1 MEVESAKDGDIKPK
15 NDLTGEVY
23 LMAIQKRLNKAGK
36 KIYVAR
42 WRDPS
47 GKERSKSFSREKA
60 AKAHLQEMER
70 AVRRGEYIEP
80 SDVTV
85 EDLVQARVDEAVNTS
100 TRDSRR
106 SLLANLG
113 DLRNMPVQS
122 VKPAHIRAWMK
133 SLERPRPWA
142 NGRPLGSSTV
152 YMLAAILH
160 GVFSQAVLDDVVGR
174 HPMRGVKIP
183 RTEVGAERADIP
195 TMEDVRALIE
205 AARGTAVGKGSNP
218 TLAAM
223 IQVAA
228 ETGLRAG
235 ELCGLRVRNVN
246 FLRGEVHVVEQINQR
261 SGDFSP
267 LKTESSRRVV
277 PIGPGTV
284 RVIEEQLRR
293 APRAPEETVFCTR
306 EGRPLSSSSL
316 SARFR
321 TVARRAGVDTTFHAL
336 RHFYASS
343 LIASGAS
350 VVMVQRAL
358 GHASASMTLNVYSHL
373 FPGAGEGL
381 RGMVPQV
388 RDLCGISGDDEGVG
402 DGVRAGGRGI

>member
-1 MEVESAKDGDIKPK
+1 
-15 NDLTGEVY
+15 
-23 LMAIQKRLNKAGK
+23 MAIQKRLNKAGK

-100 TRDSRR
+100 TRNSRR

-113 DLRNMPVQS
+113 GLRNMPVQS
-122 VKPAHIRAWMK
+122 VKPAHVTAWMK

-142 NGRPLGSSTV
+142 GDKPLAPSTIN
-152 YMLAAILH
+152 MLASILH

-195 TMEDVRALIE
+195 TVEDVQALIRT
-205 AARGTAVGKGSNP
+205 ARGTGVGRAPNP

-246 FLRGEVHVVEQINQR
+246 FLRGEIHVVEQISQR
-261 SGDFSP
+261 SGDFAP

-284 RVIEEQLRR
+284 QVIEEQLRR
-293 APRAPEETVFCTR
+293 VPRAPGETVFCTR

-316 SARFR
+316 SAQFR
-321 TVARRAGVDTTFHAL
+321 RLSRRAGVDTTFHAL

-388 RDLCGISGDDEGVG
+388 RDLCGISGDDEGSR
-402 DGVRAGGRGI
+402 DSVRAGRGGI

>member
-1 MEVESAKDGDIKPK
+1 
-15 NDLTGEVY
+15 
-23 LMAIQKRLNKAGK
+23 MAIQKRLNKAGK

-100 TRDSRR
+100 TRNSRR
-106 SLLANLG
+106 SLLVNLG
-113 DLRNMPVQS
+113 DLRDMPVQS
-122 VKPAHIRAWMK
+122 VKPAHVRAWMK

-160 GVFSQAVLDDVVGR
+160 GVFTQAVLDDVVGR

-183 RTEVGAERADIP
+183 RAEVGAERADIP
-195 TMEDVRALIE
+195 TVEDVGALIE
-205 AARGTAVGKGSNP
+205 SARGTAVGKGSNP

-246 FLRGEVHVVEQINQR
+246 FLRGEIHVVEQINQR
-261 SGDFSP
+261 SGDFAP

-284 RVIEEQLRR
+284 QVIEEQLRR
-293 APRAPEETVFCTR
+293 VPRAPEETVFCTR

-321 TVARRAGVDTTFHAL
+321 TVARRAGMNTTFHAL

-373 FPGAGEGL
+373 FPGADEGL
-381 RGMVPQV
+381 RGIVPQV
-388 RDLCGISGDDEGVG
+388 RDLCGIPVGHGDARDS
-402 DGVRAGGRGI
+402 VRAGRGGV

>member
-1 MEVESAKDGDIKPK
+1 
-15 NDLTGEVY
+15 
-23 LMAIQKRLNKAGK
+23 MAIQKRINKAGK
-36 KIYVAR
+36 EVFIAR
-42 WRDPS
+42 WRDPA
-47 GKERSKSFSREKA
+47 GKERSKSFSRARA

-70 AVRRGEYIEP
+70 AVRRGEYIADEGT
-80 SDVTV
+80 TV
-85 EDLVQARVDEAVNTS
+85 KELVQERVDQAINQS
-100 TRDSRR
+100 TRNGRKM
-106 SLLANLG
+106 LLGNLG
-113 DLRNMPVQS
+113 DLGDMPVLS
-122 VKPAHIRAWMK
+122 VKPSHVREWMRL
-133 SLERPRPWA
+133 LETGRPWA
-142 NGRPLGSSTV
+142 GDKPLAPSTIN
-152 YMLAAILH
+152 MLAAILH

-183 RTEVGAERADIP
+183 RTEVGAERTDIP
-195 TMEDVRALIE
+195 TADDVRALIE
-205 AARGTAVGKGSNP
+205 SARGTAVGKGRNP

-246 FLRGEVHVVEQINQR
+246 FLRGEIHVVEQISQR
-261 SGDFSP
+261 SGDFAP

-284 RVIEEQLRR
+284 QVIEEQLRR
-293 APRAPEETVFCTR
+293 VPRAPEETVFCTR

-388 RDLCGISGDDEGVG
+388 RDFCGISGNNEGAG
-402 DGVRAGGRGI
+402 DGVRAGSGGV

>member
-1 MEVESAKDGDIKPK
+1 
-15 NDLTGEVY
+15 
-23 LMAIQKRLNKAGK
+23 MAVQKRLNKAGK
-36 KIYVAR
+36 EVFIAR

-47 GKERSKSFSREKA
+47 GKERSKSFPRA
-60 AKAHLQEMER
+60 RQAKAHLQDMER
-70 AVRRGEYIEP
+70 AVRRGEYIA
-80 SDVTV
+80 DTGVTV
-85 EDLVQARVDEAVNTS
+85 TELVDERMQQAANAS
-100 TRDSRR
+100 TRNGRR
-106 SLLANLG
+106 MLLANLG
-113 DLRNMPVQS
+113 DLGDMPVLS
-122 VKPAHIRAWMK
+122 VKPSHVREWMQL
-133 SLERPRPWA
+133 LEKGRPWSD
-142 NGRPLGSSTV
+142 NKPLAPSTIN
-152 YMLAAILH
+152 MLAAVLH

-183 RTEVGAERADIP
+183 RKEVGAERADIP
-195 TMEDVRALIE
+195 TVEDVQALIA
-205 AARGTAVGKGSNP
+205 AARGTGVGRGPNL

-223 IQVAA
+223 VQVAA

-261 SGDFSP
+261 TGDFAP

-284 RVIEEQLRR
+284 AVIEEQLRR
-293 APRAPEETVFCTR
+293 VPRGPEETVFCTR
-306 EGRPLSSSSL
+306 LGKALSSSSV
-316 SARFR
+316 SAQFGRL
-321 TVARRAGVDTTFHAL
+321 ARSAGVVTTFHGL

-343 LIASGAS
+343 LIGAGAS

-358 GHASASMTLNVYSHL
+358 GHASASMTLDVYSHL

-388 RDLCGISGDDEGVG
+388 RDLCGISDGGERDGG
-402 DGVRAGGRGI
+402 GVRAGGGA

>member
-1 MEVESAKDGDIKPK
+1 
-15 NDLTGEVY
+15 
-23 LMAIQKRLNKAGK
+23 MAVQKRLNKAGK
-36 KIYVAR
+36 KIYIAR
-42 WRDPS
+42 WRDPA
-47 GKERSKSFSREKA
+47 GKERSKSFSRERA
-60 AKAHLQEMER
+60 AKAYLQDVER
-70 AVRRGEYIEP
+70 AVRRGEYIE
-80 SDVTV
+80 DTGVTV
-85 EDLVQARVDEAVNTS
+85 EELVRERVEQATNKS
-100 TRDSRR
+100 TRNGRR
-106 SLLANLG
+106 MLLANLG
-113 DLRNMPVQS
+113 DLGDMPVLS
-122 VKPAHIRAWMK
+122 VKPSHVREWMRL
-133 SLERPRPWA
+133 LEVGRPWA
-142 NGRPLGSSTV
+142 DDRPLATSTIN
-152 YMLAAILH
+152 MLAAILH

-195 TMEDVRALIE
+195 TVEDVRALIE
-205 AARGTAVGKGSNP
+205 SARGTAVGKGSNP

-246 FLRGEVHVVEQINQR
+246 FLRGEIHVVEQISQR
-261 SGDFSP
+261 SGDFAP

-277 PIGPGTV
+277 PIGLGTV
-284 RVIEEQLRR
+284 QVIEEQLRR
-293 APRAPEETVFCTR
+293 VPRAPEETVFCTR

-321 TVARRAGVDTTFHAL
+321 TVARRAGVGTTFHGL
-336 RHFYASS
+336 RHFYASV
-343 LIASGAS
+343 LIESGAS

-358 GHASASMTLNVYSHL
+358 GHASASMTLDVYSHL

-388 RDLCGISGDDEGVG
+388 RDFCGISDDGEGSSDEVC
-402 DGVRAGGRGI
+402 AGSAG

>member
-1 MEVESAKDGDIKPK
+1 MSSAKGGESDQIC
-15 NDLTGEVY
+15 DLIGEVY

-85 EDLVQARVDEAVNTS
+85 EDLVQDRVDEAGNTS

-122 VKPAHIRAWMK
+122 VKPAHVRAWMK

-142 NGRPLGSSTV
+142 GDKPLAPSTIN
-152 YMLAAILH
+152 MLASILH

-195 TMEDVRALIE
+195 TVEDVRALI
-205 AARGTAVGKGSNP
+205 ASARGTAVGKGSNP

-246 FLRGEVHVVEQINQR
+246 FLRGEIHVVEQISQR
-261 SGDFSP
+261 SGDFAS

-284 RVIEEQLRR
+284 QVIEEQLRR
-293 APRAPEETVFCTR
+293 VPRAPEETVFCTS

-321 TVARRAGVDTTFHAL
+321 TVARRSGVDTTFHAL

-388 RDLCGISGDDEGVG
+388 RDFCGISGDDEGTG
-402 DGVRAGGRGI
+402 GGVRAGGGGV

>member
-1 MEVESAKDGDIKPK
+1 
-15 NDLTGEVY
+15 
-23 LMAIQKRLNKAGK
+23 MAVQKRLNKAGK
-36 KIYVAR
+36 KIYIAR
-42 WRDPS
+42 WRDPA
-47 GKERSKSFSREKA
+47 GKERSKSFSRERA
-60 AKAHLQEMER
+60 AKAYLQDVER
-70 AVRRGEYIEP
+70 AVRRGEYIE
-80 SDVTV
+80 DTGVTV
-85 EDLVQARVDEAVNTS
+85 EELVRERAEQATNKS
-100 TRDSRR
+100 TRNGRR
-106 SLLANLG
+106 MLLANLG
-113 DLRNMPVQS
+113 DLGDMPVLS
-122 VKPAHIRAWMK
+122 VKPSHVREWMRL
-133 SLERPRPWA
+133 LEVGRPWA
-142 NGRPLGSSTV
+142 DDRPLATSTINMLSS
-152 YMLAAILH
+152 ILH

-195 TMEDVRALIE
+195 TVEDVRALIE
-205 AARGTAVGKGSNP
+205 SARGTAVGKGSNP

-246 FLRGEVHVVEQINQR
+246 FLRGEIHVVEQISQR
-261 SGDFSP
+261 SGDFAP

-277 PIGPGTV
+277 PIGLGTV
-284 RVIEEQLRR
+284 QVIEEQLRR
-293 APRAPEETVFCTR
+293 VPRAPEETVFCTR

-388 RDLCGISGDDEGVG
+388 RDLCGISADEEGAG
-402 DGVRAGGRGI
+402 DGVRAGSGGV